1 MSTRFEERFFQMCGC
16 DEGLIKP
23 CAGAKIEEVI
33 IIYVIRGNKQ
43 TGEPFREVTQVW
55 SKDGRFIAERDP
67 LSMPFTGSVETD
79 TAGSES

>member
-33 IIYVIRGNKQ
+33 IVYVIRGNKQ

-67 LSMPFTGSVETD
+67 LTMPLSDCGGTD
-79 TAGSES
+79 TADSEN